1 MRKLYNRPK
10 TQGKRKRGPFANYV
24 EAAMEDVYPYLE
36 NSDGECQF
44 SLDELIDQIKGD
56 LMQHGNTREF
66 YKVSGNLIVLYF
78 KEISNNFFKSLT
90 FFQS

>member
-44 SLDELIDQIKGD
+44 SLDELMDQIKGEYRPD
-56 LMQHGNTREF
+56 KKTAKDHLLKNMEA
-66 YKVSGNLIVLYF
+66 I
-78 KEISNNFFKSLT
+78 
-90 FFQS
+90 